1 MLVNPLAQRLT
12 HSITKARE
20 MLTSIIVAVV
30 QMRQTQILASG
41 TALTAPLNQHFQIS
55 HPFNLFSA
63 CFTLCPTLLVH
74 FSSSRMYQRE
84 SAAWP
89 WLLDLSVAA
98 FETEV
103 MAVLLSVTALPPSSV
118 TARAG
123 SPWSAMT
130 GSHPHTPHASC
141 SNLFFASLKHS
152 MDFLSWQSLKAP
164 HLVRCYMV
172 SLSCHLRFPHHSL
185 WCGRKTGLCLWT
197 C

>member
-1 MLVNPLAQRLT
+1 
-12 HSITKARE
+12 
-20 MLTSIIVAVV
+20 MLTSIIVTVV
-30 QMRQTQILASG
+30 QMRQTQILAPG
-41 TALTAPLNQHFQIS
+41 TALTRPLNQHFQIS

-63 CFTLCPTLLVH
+63 CFTLFPTLLVH
-74 FSSSRMYQRE
+74 FPPLGCIRE

-89 WLLDLSVAA
+89 WLLDLSIAA

-123 SPWSAMT
+123 SPWSSMT
-130 GSHPHTPHASC
+130 GFHPHTPHASC
-141 SNLFFASLKHS
+141 SNLFFASFKHS
-152 MDFLSWQSLKAP
+152 MDFFSWQSLETP